1 MLNTIPNEVA
11 RGMIFATGT
20 PAAKQPDGEGTNDD
34 DEGLEDVV
42 RDEQDYLSSRLRD
55 ELGRE
60 PTDEELSEWQRQ
72 HTEGY

>member
-11 RGMIFATGT
+11 RGMIFATGEST
-20 PAAKQPDGEGTNDD
+20 SKQPDDAGTND

-42 RDEQDYLSSRLRD
+42 RDEQDYLRSRLRN

>member
-1 MLNTIPNEVA
+1 MLNTMPNEVA
-11 RGMIFATGT
+11 QGMIFATGKST
-20 PAAKQPDGEGTNDD
+20 SKQPDDAGTN

-42 RDEQDYLSSRLRD
+42 RDEQDYLRSRLRD